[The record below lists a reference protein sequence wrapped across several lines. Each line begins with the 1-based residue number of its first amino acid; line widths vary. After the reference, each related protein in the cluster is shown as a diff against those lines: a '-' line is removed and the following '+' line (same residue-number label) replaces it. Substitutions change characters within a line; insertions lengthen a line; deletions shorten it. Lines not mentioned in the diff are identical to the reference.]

1 MLPNLLTLICVLK
14 SRQLLRNYLD
24 NLTQHLDRNRL
35 TPGLIEQDI
44 MVQNL
49 HKELNLYKWIHA
61 LLGNFKPLLQTVV
74 DLLSVLGWLP
84 GGCLA
89 CSRPEEVTHSQHAP
103 TLVWLFKQLR
113 GGKSALGA
121 KGVVILI

>member
-1 MLPNLLTLICVLK
+1 MLPNLLTLIRVLK
-14 SRQLLRNYLD
+14 PRQLLSHNLD
-24 NLTQHLDRNRL
+24 NLAQHLDRDRL

-61 LLGNFKPLLQTVV
+61 LLGNFKTLLQTVV

-89 CSRPEEVTHSQHAP
+89 CSRPEEVTHSQNSPA
-103 TLVWLFKQLR
+103 LVWLFKQLG